1 MNELF
6 VEELNN
12 AADVCA
18 FQPGRTEDS
27 RRYRKAAREIER
39 LSSLLSPVVPVEY
52 ATRRYKCPACN
63 RRVRS
68 GGGSPSF
75 VRDNYCQRCGR
86 KLDWE
91 KVEASD

>member
-18 FQPGRTEDS
+18 FLPGRKDDS
-27 RRYRKAAREIER
+27 RLYRKAAREIER

-68 GGGSPSF
+68 GNGSSCL
-75 VRDNYCQRCGR
+75 VRDNFCQRCGR
-86 KLDWE
+86 KLNWD
-91 KVEASD
+91 KVI